1 MSTGSVDLRFRREA
15 RGAAAVQDP
24 WPPLARSLA
33 LRLARSLALR
43 LAIVLAI
50 VLVALA
56 AGRAEAQQPGDLVI
70 GSSKA
75 LIVAVVGEPDAR
87 ETLVK
92 GAEPIWGPE
101 EAFWH
106 EIPNGIRLE
115 RWIYQEEAGRYHLYF
130 RAGQD
135 GLAYKA
141 FLPKGAVY
149 EGSE

>member
-1 MSTGSVDLRFRREA
+1 MSTGSENLRVPRVA
-15 RGAAAVQDP
+15 RGSRAGSAPRP
-24 WPPLARSLA
+24 WLA
-33 LRLARSLALR
+33 LALQLA
-43 LAIVLAI
+43 VL
-50 VLVALA
+50 LTFLLA

-75 LIVAVVGEPDAR
+75 LIVAVVGEPDER

-92 GAEPIWGPE
+92 GVQPIWGPE

-106 EIPNGIRLE
+106 EIPDGIRLE
-115 RWIYQEEAGRYHLYF
+115 RWIYLEEAGRYHLYF
-130 RAGQD
+130 HAGQD

-149 EGSE
+149 